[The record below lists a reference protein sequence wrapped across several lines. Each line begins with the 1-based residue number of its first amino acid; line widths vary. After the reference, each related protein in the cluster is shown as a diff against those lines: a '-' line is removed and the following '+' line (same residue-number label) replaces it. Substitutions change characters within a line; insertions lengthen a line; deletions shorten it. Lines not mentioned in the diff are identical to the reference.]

1 MKSLIKINITRT
13 GICLLL
19 TAYWLLLTSC
29 SKKESQEVTEA
40 ASIAETSNTVSLT
53 NAQVASA
60 GIELGKVE
68 QRQISGSIKVN
79 GMLDVPPQNMVSI
92 SVPMGGFLKSTS
104 LLQGS
109 RVEKGQV
116 IATVENLDFIQIQQ
130 DFLEARNQLELA
142 ESEYK
147 RQQELDKE
155 NVNAQKTLQQ
165 AKSQFTN
172 WSIKTNA
179 LSQKLKLL
187 NIKPESLEASD
198 LSSVINLY
206 TPIAGYVTA
215 INVNVGKFT
224 NQGDVLFTIV
234 DTEHLHTELTVF
246 EKDFPKIKV
255 GQKIQFKLTNE
266 TKERTA
272 TVYLIG
278 REIAPDRTVRIH
290 GHLDKEDKNLLPGMY
305 LTALIETGG
314 AQVNALPDDAII
326 DFDDKK
332 YIFVFEG
339 KSETGV
345 NYRFV
350 EVQTGNNEGVFVEII
365 LSDGEASN
373 WQVVTKGAYA
383 LLSKMKN
390 IEEEE

>member
-1 MKSLIKINITRT
+1 MKSLIKILIVLLCAVNIA
-13 GICLLL
+13 CNKPQPEKNQE
-19 TAYWLLLTSC
+19 TATPT
-29 SKKESQEVTEA
+29 ESA
-40 ASIAETSNTVSLT
+40 NTVSLT

-68 QRQISGSIKVN
+68 QRQISGTVKVN
-79 GMLDVPPQNMVSI
+79 GMLDVPPQQLVSV

-104 LLQGS
+104 LLQGT
-109 RVEKGQV
+109 RVEKGQA

-142 ESEYK
+142 QVEYN
-147 RQQELDKE
+147 RQQELAKE

-172 WSIKTNA
+172 WSIKSNA
-179 LSQKLKLL
+179 LSEKLKLI
-187 NIKPESLEASD
+187 NIKPETIVAD
-198 LSSVINLY
+198 HFSSIINLY
-206 TPIAGYVTA
+206 APIGGYVTTM
-215 INVNVGKFT
+215 NVNIGKFA
-224 NQGDVLFTIV
+224 NPGDVLFTIV
-234 DTEHLHTELTVF
+234 DTEHLHAELTIF
-246 EKDFPKIKV
+246 EKDYSRIKV
-255 GQKIQFKLTNE
+255 GQKIRFSLTNE
-266 TKERTA
+266 TKERIA

-278 REIAPDRTVRIH
+278 REIAADRTVRIH

-305 LTALIETGG
+305 LKAVIETGG
-314 AQVNALPDDAII
+314 ALVNVLPSDAII

-332 YIFVFEG
+332 YIFISDG
-339 KSETGV
+339 GTNAGM

-350 EVQTGNNEGVFVEII
+350 ELQAGNNEMNFTEITVTDEI
-365 LSDGEASN
+365 NARD

-390 IEEEE
+390 KEE